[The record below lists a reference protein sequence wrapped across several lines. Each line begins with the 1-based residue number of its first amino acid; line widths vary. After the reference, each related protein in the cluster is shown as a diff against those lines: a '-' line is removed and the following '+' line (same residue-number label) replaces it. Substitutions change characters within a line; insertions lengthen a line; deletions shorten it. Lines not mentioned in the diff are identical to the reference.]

1 MKNAETVYR
10 LIPCPSFDVEGTESW
25 LSDMAEQGLILT
37 KDGLFMG
44 FATFE
49 KGRPQKI
56 RYRLE
61 AAPNGTSMW
70 GPNEG
75 EPDEEFLELS
85 KKYGWE
91 YIAKRGDFHIY
102 RSFSNEARELN
113 TDPQVQAISLSKIKS
128 RLKSNM
134 FYFAFWILIWPLL
147 QIKGALI
154 SILLPLG
161 FWRGISFLG
170 LMLWNVIDPAVEFFR
185 INALRKSLLAD
196 GYINHKKNWKKS
208 RHIYL
213 LTHYGKVF
221 FTVLWIVL
229 FLFWYQ
235 ADTLGEHEIP
245 ISDFEGEAPFA
256 TIADIYPGGRY
267 QNMDMGHSNTY
278 RTYGDFFAPVNYSWA
293 EIGNITLPTGEYF
306 SCILRIEYH
315 ELAFEWAAKAVA
327 QDYYRKDTFLNKDVN
342 PVNISDPETDY
353 FKAYTE
359 HGMTFFVIRQGKKVL
374 SVLYMPMTHDIAPS
388 LSELADLFAGS
399 IA

>member
-49 KGRPQKI
+49 KSRPQKI

-147 QIKGALI
+147 
-154 SILLPLG
+154 
-161 FWRGISFLG
+161 
-170 LMLWNVIDPAVEFFR
+170 
-185 INALRKSLLAD
+185 
-196 GYINHKKNWKKS
+196 
-208 RHIYL
+208 
-213 LTHYGKVF
+213 
-221 FTVLWIVL
+221 
-229 FLFWYQ
+229 
-235 ADTLGEHEIP
+235 
-245 ISDFEGEAPFA
+245 
-256 TIADIYPGGRY
+256 
-267 QNMDMGHSNTY
+267 
-278 RTYGDFFAPVNYSWA
+278 
-293 EIGNITLPTGEYF
+293 
-306 SCILRIEYH
+306 
-315 ELAFEWAAKAVA
+315 
-327 QDYYRKDTFLNKDVN
+327 
-342 PVNISDPETDY
+342 
-353 FKAYTE
+353 
-359 HGMTFFVIRQGKKVL
+359 
-374 SVLYMPMTHDIAPS
+374 
-388 LSELADLFAGS
+388 
-399 IA
+399 